1 MRSKNIPQGYKQ
13 TELGII
19 PEDWEVKSFSQIFD
33 MYPNNTYPRDC
44 MNDSCGVVRNIHYG
58 DVLIKYPTIV
68 DAEKC
73 AIPYLNEGVKIKL
86 QKLVQSGDIIIADTA
101 EDETVGKCVEI
112 KNVGDNK
119 IVAGLHTFFCRPTAP
134 FAAGWLGY
142 YINSTNYHNQ
152 LIPYITGIKVSSISR
167 TSIQETKLLVPPIAE
182 QRAIAEALSDVDGLI
197 AALDKQIAKKRLLK
211 QGAMQQLLTGKKR
224 LPGFTD
230 KWVNVQIKQLGK
242 WSKGQPFSK
251 DKINRDGK
259 NPCIHYGELFSY
271 GEVIETIKSNTDIKP
286 YVKSS
291 GKDVLFPASDVTPI
305 GLGRCSALNVKNV
318 LLGGD
323 IIILELTK
331 DCPAY
336 ISYVVNLN
344 KQQIIDRVTGTTVKH
359 INSNLLG
366 EIKINISTDIKEQ
379 QAIATI
385 LSDMDKEIAD
395 LEAQRDK
402 YRLLKSGMMQKLLT
416 GQIRLVK
423 QQAKIVPL
431 GVEVPVVRE
440 IPVATHIIAGHIVN
454 RSHKSRGWGRTKL
467 QKSLHLIGYCMQL
480 NLGTEY
486 IRNTAGPDDQ
496 QLMNYIDQ
504 KFRQYRHVNKVCEK
518 LPDGKTHYSYTPT
531 PMIQDV
537 EMAYEKYPKE
547 LREQI
552 DALIDKLNTMDL
564 AGAEILSTLYA
575 VWNNRIIKQEHITED
590 LLIADFYAWSTHKA
604 DFEEARVRKALNYM
618 RDNNIIP
625 VGWGKYIDKRKA

>member
-1 MRSKNIPQGYKQ
+1 MSIPQGYKQ

-19 PEDWEVKSFSQIFD
+19 PEDWEIMTFDELGTFSKSSGVSRAES
-33 MYPNNTYPRDC
+33 NTGNIPCIRYGELYTHH
-44 MNDSCGVVRNIHYG
+44 NDYIKAYNSYISKTVASKAKLLQYG
-58 DVLIKYPTIV
+58 DVLFAASGETKEEIGKSAAFVNSCEAY
-68 DAEKC
+68 A
-73 AIPYLNEGVKIKL
+73 G
-86 QKLVQSGDIIIADTA
+86 GDIII
-101 EDETVGKCVEI
+101 
-112 KNVGDNK
+112 
-119 IVAGLHTFFCRPTAP
+119 L
-134 FAAGWLGY
+134 
-142 YINSTNYHNQ
+142 STNSQ
-152 LIPYITGIKVSSISR
+152 LCDAKYIGYASNAPYVTKQKATKGQGDAVVHITSEAIKTISVN
-167 TSIQETKLLVPPIAE
+167 IPPIAE

-197 AALDKQIAKKRLLK
+197 AALDKKIAKKRLLK

-230 KWVNVQIKQLGK
+230 EWVEKK
-242 WSKGQPFSK
+242 
-251 DKINRDGK
+251 
-259 NPCIHYGELFSY
+259 
-271 GEVIETIKSNTDIKP
+271 
-286 YVKSS
+286 
-291 GKDVLFPASDVTPI
+291 
-305 GLGRCSALNVKNV
+305 
-318 LLGGD
+318 
-323 IIILELTK
+323 
-331 DCPAY
+331 
-336 ISYVVNLN
+336 
-344 KQQIIDRVTGTTVKH
+344 
-359 INSNLLG
+359 LG
-366 EIKINISTDIKEQ
+366 EICSIIMGQSPSSEYYNTQNRGLPLIQGNADLENRQQVVRFYTSQMTKECEKGDVIFSVRAPVGAVGKATHKSCLGRGVCAIKTDNDFLYHYLVYIENDWSSFSKGSTFDSINSDELYQLSLVLPQTKKEQ

-416 GQIRLVK
+416 GQIRLVQ
-423 QQAKIVPL
+423 QQAKIIPL
-431 GVEVPVVRE
+431 GVEVPAVRE
-440 IPVATHIIAGHIVN
+440 IPIDAHIIAGHIVHW
-454 RSHKSRGWGRTKL
+454 SHKSRGWGRTKL
-467 QKSLHLIGYCMQL
+467 QKSLHLIGYYMQL
-480 NLGTEY
+480 NLGNEY

-575 VWNNRIIKQEHITED
+575 VWNNRIIKQEQITDD
-590 LLIADFYAWSTHKA
+590 LLIADFYAWSKHKA
-604 DFEEARVRKALNYM
+604 DFKEARVRKALNYM

-625 VGWGKYIDKRKA
+625 VGWGKYIDKR

>member
-1 MRSKNIPQGYKQ
+1 MTIPQGYKQ

-19 PEDWEVKSFSQIFD
+19 PEDWEIMTFDELGTFSKGSGVSRAESSTGNIPCIR
-33 MYPNNTYPRDC
+33 YGELYTHH
-44 MNDSCGVVRNIHYG
+44 NDYIKAYNSYISKTVASKAKLLQYG
-58 DVLIKYPTIV
+58 DVLFAASGETKEEIGKSAAFVNSCEAY
-68 DAEKC
+68 A
-73 AIPYLNEGVKIKL
+73 G
-86 QKLVQSGDIIIADTA
+86 GDIII
-101 EDETVGKCVEI
+101 
-112 KNVGDNK
+112 
-119 IVAGLHTFFCRPTAP
+119 L
-134 FAAGWLGY
+134 
-142 YINSTNYHNQ
+142 STNSKLCDAKYIGYASNA
-152 LIPYITGIKVSSISR
+152 PYVTKQKATKGQGDAVVHITSEAIKTISIN
-167 TSIQETKLLVPPIAE
+167 IPPIAE

-197 AALDKQIAKKRLLK
+197 AALDKKIAKKRLLK

-224 LPGFTD
+224 LSGFTD
-230 KWVNVQIKQLGK
+230 EWVNVQIKELGK

-259 NPCIHYGELFSY
+259 NLCIHYGELFSY

-286 YVKSS
+286 SVKSS
-291 GKDVLFPASDVTPI
+291 GRDILFPASDVTPI
-305 GLGRCSALNVKNV
+305 GLGRCSALNIKNV

-323 IIILELTK
+323 IIILEVAK

-423 QQAKIVPL
+423 QQAKIVPM

-454 RSHKSRGWGRTKL
+454 RSYQSRGWGRTKL

-480 NLGTEY
+480 NLGNEY

-496 QLMNYIDQ
+496 QLMNHIDQ
-504 KFRQYRHVNKVCEK
+504 KFKQYRHVDQVSEK
-518 LPDGKTHYSYTPT
+518 LPDGRTHYSYTPT
-531 PMIQDV
+531 PLIQEV
-537 EMAYEKYPKE
+537 EMAYERYPKE
-547 LREQI
+547 LREQV

-564 AGAEILSTLYA
+564 AGAEAVSTLYA
-575 VWNNRIIKQEHITED
+575 VWNNRIIKGEQITDD
-590 LLIADFYAWSTHKA
+590 LLVADFYAWSTHKA

-618 RDNNIIP
+618 RHEGIIP
-625 VGWGKYIDKRKA
+625 IGWGRYIDKR

>member
-1 MRSKNIPQGYKQ
+1 MTIPQGYKQ

-19 PEDWEVKSFSQIFD
+19 PENWEVKSFNEVLVLF
-33 MYPNNTYPRDC
+33 PNNTFPRDS
-44 MNDSCGVVRNIHYG
+44 MNESYGKFKNIHYG
-58 DVLIKYPTIV
+58 DILIKYPTIV
-68 DAEKC
+68 DVKNIP
-73 AIPYLNEGVKIKL
+73 IPYLNNSVKVKT
-86 QKLVQSGDIIIADTA
+86 QKYIQSGDIIIADTA
-101 EDETVGKCVEI
+101 EDETVGKCIEV
-112 KNVGDNK
+112 KNVTNEK
-119 IVAGLHTFFCRPTAP
+119 IVAGLHTFFCRPLLD
-134 FAAGWLGY
+134 FWLGYLGY
-142 YINSTNYHNQ
+142 YINSSNYHNQ
-152 LIPYITGIKVSSISR
+152 LIPYITGIKVSSLSK
-167 TSIQETKLLVPPIAE
+167 SAIQETKILVPPLEE
-182 QRAIAEALSDVDGLI
+182 QKAIAEALSDIDELI
-197 AALDKQIAKKRLLK
+197 VALDKKIEKKRLIK
-211 QGAMQQLLTGKKR
+211 QGAMQELLTGKKR
-224 LPGFTD
+224 LPGFSD
-230 KWVNVQIKQLGK
+230 EWVNVQIKQLGK

-305 GLGRCSALNVKNV
+305 GLGRCSALNIKNV

-336 ISYVVNLN
+336 ISYMVNLN

-366 EIKINISTDIKEQ
+366 EIRINISTDIEEQ

-385 LSDMDKEIAD
+385 LSNMDKEIAD
-395 LEAQRDK
+395 LEVKRDK
-402 YRLLKSGMMQKLLT
+402 YRLIKSGMMQKLLT

-423 QQAKIVPL
+423 QQTKIIPL
-431 GVEVPVVRE
+431 GVEVSTVRE
-440 IPVATHIIAGHIVN
+440 IPVSAHIIAGHIVN
-454 RSHKSRGWGRTKL
+454 RSYQSWGWGRTKL
-467 QKSLHLIGYCMQL
+467 QKSLHLIGYCTQL
-480 NLGTEY
+480 NFGNEY

-518 LPDGKTHYSYTPT
+518 LPNGKTHYSYTPT

-547 LREQI
+547 LREQV

-564 AGAEILSTLYA
+564 AGAEMLSTLYA
-575 VWNNRIIKQEHITED
+575 VWNNRIIKQDQITDD

-604 DFEEARVRKALNYM
+604 DFEESRVRKALNYM

-625 VGWGKYIDKRKA
+625 VGWGKYIDKR

>member
-1 MRSKNIPQGYKQ
+1 MKILQGYKH

-19 PEDWEVKSFSQIFD
+19 PEDWEVKLFSQIFD

-44 MNDSCGVVRNIHYG
+44 MNDSRGVVRNIHYG

-68 DAEKC
+68 DVEKC
-73 AIPYLNEGVKIKL
+73 AIPYLNEDVKIKL
-86 QKLVQSGDIIIADTA
+86 QKLVKSGDIIIADTA

-112 KNVGDNK
+112 KNIGNNK
-119 IVAGLHTFFCRPTAP
+119 IVAGLHTFFCRPIIP

-142 YINSTNYHNQ
+142 YINSNHYHNQ
-152 LIPYITGIKVSSISR
+152 LLPYITGIKVSSISR
-167 TSIQETKLLVPPIAE
+167 TSIQETKLLVPSIAE
-182 QRAIAEALSDVDGLI
+182 QRAIAEVLSDVDGLI
-197 AALDKQIAKKRLLK
+197 AALDKKIAKKRLLK

-224 LPGFTD
+224 LSGFSD
-230 KWVNVQIKQLGK
+230 EWVDVRLGDYATMNSGGTPISSNAEYYNGKIPFLSISDITNAGKYIKTTEKTITEKGLQNSSARMFPIGTIMYAMYASLGK
-242 WSKGQPFSK
+242 TSIA
-251 DKINRDGK
+251 DI
-259 NPCIHYGELFSY
+259 ELSCSQAIL
-271 GEVIETIKSNTDIKP
+271 GIKP
-286 YVKSS
+286 NSSINDHYLYYVLSFMEE
-291 GKDVLFPASDVTPI
+291 DVKVM
-305 GLGRCSALNVKNV
+305 G
-318 LLGGD
+318 
-323 IIILELTK
+323 
-331 DCPAY
+331 
-336 ISYVVNLN
+336 
-344 KQQIIDRVTGTTVKH
+344 QTGTQA
-359 INSNLLG
+359 NLSKQIVQNFLL
-366 EIKINISTDIKEQ
+366 NIPKDTKEQ
-379 QAIATI
+379 QVIATI

-423 QQAKIVPL
+423 QQAKIISL
-431 GVEVPVVRE
+431 GVEVPAVRE

-480 NLGTEY
+480 NLGNEY

-496 QLMNYIDQ
+496 QLMDYIDQ

-537 EMAYEKYPKE
+537 EVAYEKYSKE
-547 LREQI
+547 LREQV

-575 VWNNRIIKQEHITED
+575 VWNNRIIKREQITDD
-590 LLIADFYAWSTHKA
+590 LLVSDFYAWSKHKA
-604 DFEEARVRKALNYM
+604 DFEEIRVRKALNYM
-618 RDNNIIP
+618 RKENIIP
-625 VGWGKYIDKRKA
+625 TGWGKYIDKK

>member
-1 MRSKNIPQGYKQ
+1 MTQDNNIPQGYKQ

-19 PEDWEVKSFSQIFD
+19 PEDWEVVLLGSGLRFQTGYPFQSSYFNGDGMGVRLIRNRDLKSDDSITHYSGAIYNEFIV
-33 MYPNNTYPRDC
+33 NNYDILIGMDGDFMPCVWDKGVALLNQRVGRLVVKNDWSPRFLYYALQEPLKQKEQGTGATTVKHLSHSDIERIL
-44 MNDSCGVVRNIHYG
+44 MS
-58 DVLIKYPTIV
+58 
-68 DAEKC
+68 
-73 AIPYLNEGVKIKL
+73 IPPSK
-86 QKLVQSGDIIIADTA
+86 
-101 EDETVGKCVEI
+101 
-112 KNVGDNK
+112 
-119 IVAGLHTFFCRPTAP
+119 
-134 FAAGWLGY
+134 
-142 YINSTNYHNQ
+142 
-152 LIPYITGIKVSSISR
+152 
-167 TSIQETKLLVPPIAE
+167 E

-197 AALDKQIAKKRLLK
+197 AALDKKIAKKRLIK

-224 LPGFTD
+224 LSDFTD
-230 KWVNVQIKQLGK
+230 EWVNVQIKELGK

-251 DKINRDGK
+251 DKISRDGK
-259 NPCIHYGELFSY
+259 NLCIHYGELFSY
-271 GEVIETIKSNTDIKP
+271 GEVIEDIKSNTDIKP
-286 YVKSS
+286 SVKSS
-291 GKDVLFPASDVTPI
+291 GRDILFPASDVTPI
-305 GLGRCSALNVKNV
+305 GLGRCSALNIKNV

-323 IIILELTK
+323 IIILEVTK

-359 INSNLLG
+359 INCNLLG

-395 LEAQRDK
+395 LEAQRNK

-423 QQAKIVPL
+423 QQAKIIPL
-431 GVEVPVVRE
+431 GVEVPAVRE
-440 IPVATHIIAGHIVN
+440 IPIDAHIIAGHIVN
-454 RSHKSRGWGRTKL
+454 RSHQSRGWGRTKL
-467 QKSLHLIGYCMQL
+467 QKSLHLVGYCTQL
-480 NLGTEY
+480 NLGNEY

-504 KFRQYRHVNKVCEK
+504 KFRQYRHVNTVCEK

-537 EMAYEKYPKE
+537 EMAYEKYHKE
-547 LREQI
+547 LREQV
-552 DALIDKLNTMDL
+552 DALIDRLNTMDL

-575 VWNNRIIKQEHITED
+575 VWNNRIIKQEQITD
-590 LLIADFYAWSTHKA
+590 NLLIADFYAWSKHKA

-625 VGWGKYIDKRKA
+625 VGWVKYIDKR

>member
-1 MRSKNIPQGYKQ
+1 MIPNNIPQGYKQ

-19 PEDWEVKSFSQIFD
+19 PEDWELISIKERGCLVKDGINPMLSPNVSFWEYSMPAFDNGKQPTLSLGEEMHSNRTIIRDTVLLFNKLNVRQQRVWFVESPSVDSVCSMEFLPYVSKSINLEFLYHYLKTDVVTDYFNGISKGTSNSQK
-33 MYPNNTYPRDC
+33 R
-44 MNDSCGVVRNIHYG
+44 
-58 DVLIKYPTIV
+58 
-68 DAEKC
+68 
-73 AIPYLNEGVKIKL
+73 
-86 QKLVQSGDIIIADTA
+86 
-101 EDETVGKCVEI
+101 
-112 KNVGDNK
+112 
-119 IVAGLHTFFCRPTAP
+119 
-134 FAAGWLGY
+134 
-142 YINSTNYHNQ
+142 
-152 LIPYITGIKVSSISR
+152 ITPQDFLDYKVI
-167 TSIQETKLLVPPIAE
+167 LPPIAE

-197 AALDKQIAKKRLLK
+197 AALDKKITKKRLLK
-211 QGAMQQLLTGKKR
+211 QGAMQQLITGKKR

-230 KWVNVQIKQLGK
+230 EWVNVQIKQLGK

-331 DCPAY
+331 DSPAY

-423 QQAKIVPL
+423 QQAKIIPL
-431 GVEVPVVRE
+431 GVEVPAVRE
-440 IPVATHIIAGHIVN
+440 IPIDAHIIAGHIVN
-454 RSHKSRGWGRTKL
+454 RSYQSRGWGRTKL
-467 QKSLHLIGYCMQL
+467 QKSLHLIGYCTQL
-480 NLGTEY
+480 NLGNEY

-518 LPDGKTHYSYTPT
+518 LPDGRTHYSYTPT

-537 EMAYEKYPKE
+537 ETAYEKYPKE
-547 LREQI
+547 LREQV

-564 AGAEILSTLYA
+564 AGAEMLSTLYA
-575 VWNNRIIKQEHITED
+575 VWNNRIIKQEQITDD
-590 LLIADFYAWSTHKA
+590 LLIADFYAWSKHKA
-604 DFEEARVRKALNYM
+604 DFEETRVRKALNYM

-625 VGWGKYIDKRKA
+625 VGWGKYIDKR

>member
-1 MRSKNIPQGYKQ
+1 MTIPQGYKQ

-19 PEDWEVKSFSQIFD
+19 PEDWKVVLLGSGLRFQTGHPFQSSYFNGDGMGVRLIRNRDLKSDDSITHYSGAIYNEFIVNNYDILIGMDGDFMPCVWDKGVALLNQRVGRLVVKNDWS
-33 MYPNNTYPRDC
+33 PRFLYYALQEPLKQKEQGTGATTVKHLSHSDIERIL
-44 MNDSCGVVRNIHYG
+44 MS
-58 DVLIKYPTIV
+58 
-68 DAEKC
+68 
-73 AIPYLNEGVKIKL
+73 IPPSK
-86 QKLVQSGDIIIADTA
+86 
-101 EDETVGKCVEI
+101 
-112 KNVGDNK
+112 
-119 IVAGLHTFFCRPTAP
+119 
-134 FAAGWLGY
+134 
-142 YINSTNYHNQ
+142 
-152 LIPYITGIKVSSISR
+152 
-167 TSIQETKLLVPPIAE
+167 E

-197 AALDKQIAKKRLLK
+197 AALDKKIAKKRLLK
-211 QGAMQQLLTGKKR
+211 QGAMQQLLTGKTR

-230 KWVNVQIKQLGK
+230 KWKYVALEHLLEYEQPTKYLVQSTDYIESGTPVLTAGKTFILGYTAETK
-242 WSKGQPFSK
+242 GIYTNLPVIIFDDFTTDSKYVTMPFK
-251 DKINRDGK
+251 A
-259 NPCIHYGELFSY
+259 
-271 GEVIETIKSNTDIKP
+271 
-286 YVKSS
+286 KSS
-291 GKDVLFPASDVTPI
+291 AMKMLQLKDRRYNLRLVYELMQLIQFPLYDHQRYWISEYSKLQVYIPSDF
-305 GLGRCSALNVKNV
+305 
-318 LLGGD
+318 
-323 IIILELTK
+323 E
-331 DCPAY
+331 
-336 ISYVVNLN
+336 
-344 KQQIIDRVTGTTVKH
+344 
-359 INSNLLG
+359 
-366 EIKINISTDIKEQ
+366 EQ

-385 LSDMDKEIAD
+385 LSDMDKEITD

-431 GVEVPVVRE
+431 GVDVPAVRE

-496 QLMNYIDQ
+496 QLMNHIDQ

-518 LPDGKTHYSYTPT
+518 LPDGRTHYSYTPT

-547 LREQI
+547 LREQA

-575 VWNNRIIKQEHITED
+575 VWNNRIIKQEQITDD

-625 VGWGKYIDKRKA
+625 VGWGKYIDKR